1 MKIKIKRKLK
11 EMSSMG
17 GGAVQGY
24 AGSPLASKEENEKF
38 NKKQE
43 EEQRLKG
50 QKLAEM
56 YSSSALSGRNRIPIV
71 SGEEEHAGHV
81 ERSKHQGLRNVMEAE
96 KRIIY
101 VKINKK
107 IDEKIKK
114 VGNEYAVYPK
124 KGGKRLGTH
133 PTKEKAQKMV
143 IKES

>member
-1 MKIKIKRKLK
+1 MKIKIRKKIL
-11 EMSSMG
+11 EISAMG
-17 GGAVQGY
+17 GGAV
-24 AGSPLASKEENEKF
+24 AGHVDNRREKEEI
-38 NKKQE
+38 E
-43 EEQRLKG
+43 EISQ
-50 QKLAEM
+50 
-56 YSSSALSGRNRIPIV
+56 SSAIRVDGGFPRV
-71 SGEEEHAGHV
+71 SAEEEHAGHV

-133 PTKEKAQKMV
+133 PTKEKAQKQLAA
-143 IKES
+143 IEISKKK